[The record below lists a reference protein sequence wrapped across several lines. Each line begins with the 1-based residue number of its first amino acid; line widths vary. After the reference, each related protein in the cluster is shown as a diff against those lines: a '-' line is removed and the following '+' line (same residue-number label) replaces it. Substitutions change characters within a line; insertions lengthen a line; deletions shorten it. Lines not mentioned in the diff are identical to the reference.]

1 MKNIERAKE
10 IFVSNCCSEF
20 LLSIGDKDIMHEYES
35 YDVDESIENEWTRE
49 FLNERLMSMTNTNVD
64 VVEILSDMYI
74 AGINKYND
82 LIEEMC
88 RIINSIYLDISND
101 ERMLVLIKLDNIMRI
116 SNTRIKRKIRK
127 SMLNIIISIDASQ
140 LSYIKLIN
148 YKRIKKYIK
157 K

>member
-10 IFVSNCCSEF
+10 IFVSNYCSEF
-20 LLSIGDKDIMHEYES
+20 LLSIEDKDIMHEYES

-49 FLNERLMSMTNTNVD
+49 FLNERLLTMTNTD

-82 LIEEMC
+82 IIEEMC
-88 RIINSIYLDISND
+88 RIINSIYLDIPND

-116 SNTRIKRKIRK
+116 SSICVKRKIRK
-127 SMLNIIISIDASQ
+127 SMLNIIISIDVSQ
-140 LSYIKLIN
+140 LSYIKLLK
-148 YKRIKKYIK
+148 YKKIRECI
-157 K
+157 

>member
-35 YDVDESIENEWTRE
+35 YDIDESIENEWTRE
-49 FLNERLMSMTNTNVD
+49 FLNERLVTMTNTNV
-64 VVEILSDMYI
+64 VEKVSDMYL
-74 AGINKYND
+74 AGIHKYND

-101 ERMLVLIKLDNIMRI
+101 EKMMVLIRLDDIMRK
-116 SNTRIKRKIRK
+116 SNICIKRKIRK
-127 SMLNIIISIDASQ
+127 SMLNIIISIDISQ
-140 LSYIKLIN
+140 LSYIKLLN
-148 YKRIKKYIK
+148 YKRIKNHIK

>member
-35 YDVDESIENEWTRE
+35 YDIDESIKNEWTRE
-49 FLNERLMSMTNTNVD
+49 FLNERLLTMTNTD

-82 LIEEMC
+82 IIEEMC
-88 RIINSIYLDISND
+88 RIINSIYLDIPND
-101 ERMLVLIKLDNIMRI
+101 ERMLMLIKLDNIMRI
-116 SNTRIKRKIRK
+116 SSICVKRKIRK
-127 SMLNIIISIDASQ
+127 SMLNIIISIDVSQ
-140 LSYIKLIN
+140 LSYIKLLK
-148 YKRIKKYIK
+148 YKRIKECIK
-157 K
+157 NNK

>member
-10 IFVSNCCSEF
+10 IFVSNYCSEF
-20 LLSIGDKDIMHEYES
+20 LINIGNKDIMHEYES
-35 YDVDESIENEWTRE
+35 YDIDESIKNEWTRE
-49 FLNERLMSMTNTNVD
+49 FLNEKLVTMTNTN

-82 LIEEMC
+82 IIEEMC
-88 RIINSIYLDISND
+88 RIINSIYLDIPND

-116 SNTRIKRKIRK
+116 SSICVERKIRK
-127 SMLNIIISIDASQ
+127 SMLNIIISIDVSQ
-140 LSYIKLIN
+140 LSYIKLLK
-148 YKRIKKYIK
+148 YKRIKECIK

>member
-35 YDVDESIENEWTRE
+35 YDIDESIKNEWTKV
-49 FLNERLMSMTNTNVD
+49 FLNERMMSMTNTNV
-64 VVEILSDMYI
+64 VEKVSDMYL
-74 AGINKYND
+74 AGIHKYND

-101 ERMLVLIKLDNIMRI
+101 ERMMVLIRLDDIIRKSNIC
-116 SNTRIKRKIRK
+116 IKRKIRK
-127 SMLNIIISIDASQ
+127 SMLNIIISIDISQ
-140 LSYIKLIN
+140 LSYIKLLS
-148 YKRIKKYIK
+148 YKRIKNHIK

>member
-10 IFVSNCCSEF
+10 IFVSNYCSEF
-20 LLSIGDKDIMHEYES
+20 LINIGNKDIMHEYES

-49 FLNERLMSMTNTNVD
+49 FLNERLLTMTNTD

-74 AGINKYND
+74 ADINKYND

-116 SNTRIKRKIRK
+116 SSICVKRKIRK
-127 SMLNIIISIDASQ
+127 SMLNIIISIDVSQ
-140 LSYIKLIN
+140 LSYIKLLKYKKIN
-148 YKRIKKYIK
+148 ECIKK
-157 K
+157 

>member
-20 LLSIGDKDIMHEYES
+20 LLSIGNKDIMHEYES
-35 YDVDESIENEWTRE
+35 YDIDENIKNEWTRE
-49 FLNERLMSMTNTNVD
+49 FLNERLMTMTNTNA
-64 VVEILSDMYI
+64 VEILSDMYI

-101 ERMLVLIKLDNIMRI
+101 ERMMVLIRLDDIIRKSNIY
-116 SNTRIKRKIRK
+116 IKRKIRK
-127 SMLNIIISIDASQ
+127 SMLNIIISIDISQ
-140 LSYIKLIN
+140 LSHIKLLS
-148 YKRIKKYIK
+148 YKRIKNHIK

>member
-10 IFVSNCCSEF
+10 IFVSNYCSEF
-20 LLSIGDKDIMHEYES
+20 LLGIGDKDIMHEYES

-49 FLNERLMSMTNTNVD
+49 FLNERLMTMTNTN

-82 LIEEMC
+82 IIEEMC
-88 RIINSIYLDISND
+88 RIINSIYLDIPND

-116 SNTRIKRKIRK
+116 SSICVERKIRK
-127 SMLNIIISIDASQ
+127 SMLNIIISIDVSQ
-140 LSYIKLIN
+140 LSYIKLLKYKKIN
-148 YKRIKKYIK
+148 ECIKK
-157 K
+157 

>member
-35 YDVDESIENEWTRE
+35 YDVDESIENEWTKE
-49 FLNERLMSMTNTNVD
+49 FLNERLMSMTNTNV
-64 VVEILSDMYI
+64 VEKVSDMYL
-74 AGINKYND
+74 AGIHKYND

-88 RIINSIYLDISND
+88 RMINSIYLDISND
-101 ERMLVLIKLDNIMRI
+101 ERMMVLIRLDDIIRKSNIY
-116 SNTRIKRKIRK
+116 IKRKIRK
-127 SMLNIIISIDASQ
+127 SMLNIIISIDISQ
-140 LSYIKLIN
+140 LSYIKLLS
-148 YKRIKKYIK
+148 YKRIKNHIK

>member
-10 IFVSNCCSEF
+10 IFVSNYCSEF

-35 YDVDESIENEWTRE
+35 YDIDESIKNEWTRE
-49 FLNERLMSMTNTNVD
+49 FINERLVTMTNTN

-88 RIINSIYLDISND
+88 RIINSIYLDIPND

-116 SNTRIKRKIRK
+116 SNIRIKRKIRK

>member
-20 LLSIGDKDIMHEYES
+20 LLSIGNKDIMHEYES
-35 YDVDESIENEWTRE
+35 YDVDESIENEWTKE
-49 FLNERLMSMTNTNVD
+49 FLNERLMSMTNTNV
-64 VVEILSDMYI
+64 VEKVSDMYL
-74 AGINKYND
+74 AGIHKYND

-116 SNTRIKRKIRK
+116 SSICVKRKIRK
-127 SMLNIIISIDASQ
+127 SMLNIIISIDVSQ
-140 LSYIKLIN
+140 LSYIKLLKYKKIN
-148 YKRIKKYIK
+148 ECIKK
-157 K
+157 

>member
-35 YDVDESIENEWTRE
+35 YDVDESIENEWTKE
-49 FLNERLMSMTNTNVD
+49 FLNERLMSMTNTNA
-64 VVEILSDMYI
+64 VEKVSDMYL
-74 AGINKYND
+74 AGIHKYND

-101 ERMLVLIKLDNIMRI
+101 EKMMVLIRLDDIIRKSNIY
-116 SNTRIKRKIRK
+116 IKRKIRK
-127 SMLNIIISIDASQ
+127 SMLNIIISIDISQ
-140 LSYIKLIN
+140 LSYIKLLS
-148 YKRIKKYIK
+148 YKRIKNHIK

>member
-49 FLNERLMSMTNTNVD
+49 FLNERLLTMTNTD

-82 LIEEMC
+82 IIEEMC
-88 RIINSIYLDISND
+88 RIINSIYLDIPND

-116 SNTRIKRKIRK
+116 SSICVERKIRK
-127 SMLNIIISIDASQ
+127 SMLNIIISIDTSQ
-140 LSYIKLIN
+140 LSYIKLLK
-148 YKRIKKYIK
+148 YKKIRECI
-157 K
+157 

>member
-35 YDVDESIENEWTRE
+35 YDIDESIKNEWTRE
-49 FLNERLMSMTNTNVD
+49 FLNERLLTMTNTD

-101 ERMLVLIKLDNIMRI
+101 ERMMVLIRLDDIIRKSNIY
-116 SNTRIKRKIRK
+116 IKRKIRK
-127 SMLNIIISIDASQ
+127 TMLNIIISIDNSQ
-140 LSYIKLIN
+140 LSYIKLLS
-148 YKRIKKYIK
+148 YKRIKKHIK

>member
-35 YDVDESIENEWTRE
+35 YDIDESIKNEWTRE
-49 FLNERLMSMTNTNVD
+49 FLNERLMTMTNTNA
-64 VVEILSDMYI
+64 VEILSDMYI

-82 LIEEMC
+82 IIEEMC
-88 RIINSIYLDISND
+88 RIINSIYLDILND

-116 SNTRIKRKIRK
+116 SSICVERKIRK
-127 SMLNIIISIDASQ
+127 SMLNIIISIDVSQ
-140 LSYIKLIN
+140 LSYIKLLKYKKIN
-148 YKRIKKYIK
+148 ECIKK
-157 K
+157 

>member
-20 LLSIGDKDIMHEYES
+20 LLSIGNKDIMHEYES
-35 YDVDESIENEWTRE
+35 YDIDESIKNEWTRE
-49 FLNERLMSMTNTNVD
+49 FLNERLVTMTNTNV
-64 VVEILSDMYI
+64 VEKVSDMYL
-74 AGINKYND
+74 AGIHKYND

-101 ERMLVLIKLDNIMRI
+101 ERMMVLIRLDDIIRKSNIY
-116 SNTRIKRKIRK
+116 IKRKIRK
-127 SMLNIIISIDASQ
+127 SMLNIIISIDISQ
-140 LSYIKLIN
+140 LSYIKLLS
-148 YKRIKKYIK
+148 YKRIKNHIK

>member
-35 YDVDESIENEWTRE
+35 YDIDESIKNEWTRE
-49 FLNERLMSMTNTNVD
+49 FLNEKLVTMTNTN

-82 LIEEMC
+82 IIEEMC
-88 RIINSIYLDISND
+88 RIINSIYLDIPND

-116 SNTRIKRKIRK
+116 SSICVERKIRK
-127 SMLNIIISIDASQ
+127 SMLNIIISIDTSQ
-140 LSYIKLIN
+140 LSYIKLLK
-148 YKRIKKYIK
+148 YKKIRECI
-157 K
+157 